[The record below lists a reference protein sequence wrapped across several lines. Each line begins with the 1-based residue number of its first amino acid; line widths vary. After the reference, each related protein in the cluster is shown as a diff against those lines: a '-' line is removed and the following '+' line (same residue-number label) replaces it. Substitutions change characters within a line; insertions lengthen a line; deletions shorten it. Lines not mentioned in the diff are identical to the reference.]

1 MEQKLDAAQET
12 IVDQQQTIGKFR
24 ELVRNLNSD
33 LKDLRD
39 SKWEKGVSEEKI
51 EAESKTSIANLNV
64 QLKSAVKAQARVR
77 EQSIVLSIFLDVGKV

>member
-12 IVDQQQTIGKFR
+12 IVDQQQTIEKFR
-24 ELVRNLNSD
+24 ELVRNLNAD

-39 SKWEKGVSEEKI
+39 NKREKGVSEEKI
-51 EAESKTSIANLNV
+51 AVESKTSIANLNV

-77 EQSIVLSIFLDVGKV
+77 EES